1 MENQRSFHCGSLGV
15 LAFSAFLA
23 SCSGVVYGPASPG
36 RTKDFNYSATYKSG
50 YTSRNETDPTKGYY
64 SGTAVALLGGA
75 TVPGESGALGVD
87 IFGEFQFGDKNSAFA
102 VRFGYAAN
110 VGEELAGKGWTLGP
124 VYYHPLTET
133 IAVDIGAQILFGGS
147 VTRTTGTHKASADMK
162 GVRPI
167 LGLRWHVQAL
177 GRLFLTVMLEAS
189 YIATTPVTIEG
200 EDIFFHGGSLLG
212 GLAFGF

>member
-1 MENQRSFHCGSLGV
+1 MGFWCL
-15 LAFSAFLA
+15 LAFSAFLV

-50 YTSRNETDPTKGYY
+50 YTSHNETDPTTGYY
-64 SGTAVALLGGA
+64 SGTAVVLLGAA
-75 TVPGESGALGVD
+75 TVPGETGAMGVD
-87 IFGEFQFGDKNSAFA
+87 LFGEFQFGDKNSAFA
-102 VRFGYAAN
+102 VRFGYVAN
-110 VGEELAGKGWTLGP
+110 IGEELAGKGWTLGP
-124 VYYHPLTET
+124 MYYWPLTET

-189 YIATTPVTIEG
+189 YLATTPVTIEN
-200 EDIFFHGGSLLG
+200 EDIFFQGGSLVG